1 MQEEG
6 TAFLR
11 EGYIVVAPDNQPNER
26 RIRRLNDGQL
36 DGARIRFEFVDNRLA
51 STDQRNLFF
60 ALLDDIVEWS
70 GNSKPVMK
78 KYFYDEFQEEND
90 GREISLADDSDTTM
104 TEATKLINNVIDFI
118 FFNGVP
124 VNEGYELLPRNEAVF
139 QYKCLMSKHCLIC
152 GRHAD
157 THHVDA
163 VGMGRDRNHIDHTK
177 HRLMALCRDHHTEY
191 HKIGS
196 VAFAKKYL
204 ITRLGIR
211 LNADDLKKIGVR
223 GDYEQTTN

>member
-1 MQEEG
+1 MTNSLSEG
-6 TAFLR
+6 IAYFR
-11 EGYIVVAPDNQPNER
+11 DGYFIISPDSQPDER
-26 RIRRLNDGQL
+26 RIRRLNGGQL

-51 STDQRNLFF
+51 STDQRKLFF

-70 GNSKPVMK
+70 GTSKATMK

-90 GREISLADDSDTTM
+90 GQEISLADNSDTTM
-104 TEATKLINNVIDFI
+104 TDATKLLNNVIDFI

-124 VNEGYELLPRNEAVF
+124 VKEGYELLPRNDATF

-157 THHVDA
+157 FHHVDA

-191 HKIGS
+191 HKMGA
-196 VAFAKKYL
+196 VAFARKYHL
-204 ITRLGIR
+204 TKLGIY
-211 LNADDLKKIGVR
+211 LNADDLNRIGVR
-223 GDYEQTTN
+223 GDYE

>member
-26 RIRRLNDGQL
+26 HIRRLNDGQL

-60 ALLDDIVEWS
+60 ALL
-70 GNSKPVMK
+70 
-78 KYFYDEFQEEND
+78 
-90 GREISLADDSDTTM
+90 
-104 TEATKLINNVIDFI
+104 
-118 FFNGVP
+118 
-124 VNEGYELLPRNEAVF
+124 
-139 QYKCLMSKHCLIC
+139 
-152 GRHAD
+152 
-157 THHVDA
+157 DA

-204 ITRLGIR
+204 IIRLGIR

>member
-1 MQEEG
+1 MEEG
-6 TAFLR
+6 TVFFR
-11 EGYIVVAPDNQPNER
+11 QGYLIIAPDNQPNVK
-26 RIRRLNDGQL
+26 RICRLNDGRL
-36 DGARIRFEFVDNRLA
+36 DGARVRYEFVDNRLA
-51 STDQRNLFF
+51 STDQRKLFF
-60 ALLDDIVEWS
+60 ALLDDIVDWS
-70 GNSKPVMK
+70 GNSKAVMK
-78 KYFYDEFQEEND
+78 QYFYDEFEEAND
-90 GREISLADDSDTTM
+90 GREISLADDTDTTM
-104 TEATKLINNVIDFI
+104 TEATELINNVLDFI

-124 VNEGYELLPRNEAVF
+124 VKEGYDLLPRNEEAF

-157 THHVDA
+157 IHHIDA

-191 HKIGS
+191 HKIGL

-204 ITRLGIR
+204 LTRIGIY
-211 LNADDLKKIGVR
+211 LNADDLRKIGVR